1 MVVASNTR
9 ARLGN
14 AMADDS
20 AGRDLI
26 RNMGI
31 GSAVFTVGAE
41 AANVITTTIQ
51 IKNLYGEELTAVTAV
66 EVWLFS
72 AAAATAVNAQNYT
85 TVAAGTDGVVL
96 ERIADT
102 ILDCTTEVDGD
113 LDIAITLS
121 SGGATC
127 YLGVKLANGE
137 FAFSAAI
144 THAA

>member
-1 MVVASNTR
+1 MTIAANTR
-9 ARLGN
+9 ARLES
-14 AMADDS
+14 ALADD
-20 AGRDLI
+20 AAMKDLL
-26 RNMGI
+26 RNIGI
-31 GSAVFTVGAE
+31 GSAEFTVNAE
-41 AANVITTTIQ
+41 ATNVITTNIQ
-51 IKNLYGEELTAVTAV
+51 LKNLLGEELTAATAV

-85 TVAAGTDGVVL
+85 TIAAGTDGVVL

-102 ILDCTTEVDGD
+102 ILDCTTEADGD

-121 SGGATC
+121 SGAATC

-137 FAFSAAI
+137 FAFSDAI

>member
-1 MVVASNTR
+1 MTIAANTR
-9 ARLGN
+9 ARLES
-14 AMADDS
+14 ALADD
-20 AGRDLI
+20 AAMKDLL
-26 RNMGI
+26 RNIGI
-31 GSAVFTVGAE
+31 GSAEFTVNAE
-41 AANVITTTIQ
+41 ATNVITTNIQ
-51 IKNLYGEELTAVTAV
+51 LKNLLGEELTAATAV

-85 TVAAGTDGVVL
+85 TIAAGVVL

-102 ILDCTTEVDGD
+102 ILDCTTEADGD

-121 SGGATC
+121 SGAATC

-137 FAFSAAI
+137 FAFSDAI